1 MIDRLGRRI
10 AVYGLALE
18 GGAVLLARVAPTYPA
33 AGMFTL
39 PGGGMDWGETPR
51 QALRREFEE
60 ETGLVPSI
68 GDPILVTSRV
78 WQADEEDGHTVHSL
92 QIVFGAVASG
102 PPRPERSGSTDHA
115 EWISLADLS
124 AVSVVPMVA
133 EALALV

>member
-10 AVYGLALE
+10 AVYGLAVN
-18 GGAVLLARVAPTYPA
+18 GGAVLLARVAATYPA

-68 GDPILVTSRV
+68 GDPIMVSSRV
-78 WQADEEDGHTVHSL
+78 WQSDGEAGHTVHSL
-92 QIVFGAVASG
+92 QIVFDAVASG
-102 PPRPERSGSTDHA
+102 SPRPERSGSTDHA
-115 EWISLADLS
+115 GWIPLADLPS
-124 AVSVVPMVA
+124 LSVVPMVA
-133 EALALV
+133 EALALR

>member
-1 MIDRLGRRI
+1 MIDSLGRRI
-10 AVYGLALE
+10 AVYGLAVN
-18 GGAVLLARVAPTYPA
+18 GGAVLLARVAPTYAA

-68 GDPILVTSRV
+68 GDPILVASRV
-78 WQADEEDGHTVHSL
+78 WQADEEAGHTVHSL

-102 PPRPERSGSTDHA
+102 SPRPERSGSTDHA
-115 EWISLADLS
+115 EWVPLADVPAL
-124 AVSVVPMVA
+124 SVVPLVV
-133 EALALV
+133 EALALR